1 MPRRTGSG
9 GTIVVGCRVPSV
21 AGMTFLM
28 RFGVLCGVLCG
39 VFIAVPGAVE
49 AFTGETA
56 PTSFV
61 LALSTAFGVPLLT
74 AIQLAQREAGGR
86 LGEIGYAVNVV
97 GLGLFG
103 GAAYALNVALYFLDR
118 PVLEDLLA
126 GPTRFAL
133 LGSVAVFVIG
143 VALFGVSMLRAGVLP
158 RVPVWVYLVAFPVF
172 AFASKLPDSPLTSA
186 LHVLVGGSLVWL
198 ALAVRALAAREPL
211 DDMGQRSGAER
222 RLVR

>member
-21 AGMTFLM
+21 AGMTFLT

-74 AIQLAQREAGGR
+74 AIQLAQRQGGGR

-126 GPTRFAL
+126 RPGSRFSA
-133 LGSVAVFVIG
+133 
-143 VALFGVSMLRAGVLP
+143 
-158 RVPVWVYLVAFPVF
+158 
-172 AFASKLPDSPLTSA
+172 ASPCS
-186 LHVLVGGSLVWL
+186 
-198 ALAVRALAAREPL
+198 
-211 DDMGQRSGAER
+211 
-222 RLVR
+222 